1 MSPQDL
7 EIFKI
12 SSQVSHIYR
21 CSINFKFWCTWCNYF
36 HKFDT
41 LDFLDNESYIPPHSD
56 ATKALLRQLHSLWH
70 MQPTWDKD
78 RIQVQLYRNTYR
90 INSLC
95 RMYLDLRASDN
106 LKEGI
111 KLNINSWTK
120 KSITMYLVTLPAKMS
135 LYKYEQYCFAVAR
148 FCGSRSQGWSDSLS
162 GISGQNSSHFHL
174 LAKAIAV
181 LSISPSGVIKSSF
194 WFSENVPQSPLVLP
208 YNQWNERSDITF
220 HMNKFQK

>member
-7 EIFKI
+7 GIFKT
-12 SSQVSHIYR
+12 SLQVHLTLLSMFD
-21 CSINFKFWCTWCNYF
+21 FKLWCTWCNYF

-41 LDFLDNESYIPPHSD
+41 LDFLDNEFYIPLHSD
-56 ATKALLRQLHSLWH
+56 ATKALFRQLHSLWH

-95 RMYLDLRASDN
+95 RMYLDLCTSGS
-106 LKEGI
+106 LKKGI
-111 KLNINSWTK
+111 MNSWTK
-120 KSITMYLVTLPAKMS
+120 RFVTMYLATLPAKMS

-181 LSISPSGVIKSSF
+181 LSMSPSGVIKSSF

-208 YNQWNERSDITF
+208 YNQPKRWKIRYNVSYE
-220 HMNKFQK
+220 